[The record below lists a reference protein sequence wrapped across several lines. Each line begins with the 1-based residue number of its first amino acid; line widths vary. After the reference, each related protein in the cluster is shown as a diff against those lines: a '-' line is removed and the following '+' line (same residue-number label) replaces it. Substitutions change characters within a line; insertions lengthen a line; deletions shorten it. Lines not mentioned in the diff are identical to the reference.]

1 MYDIKTIKVA
11 LKLLKKYDYK
21 FIKVSR
27 ELGIKINTLRLWRKK
42 ELNNLPLVNNKRN
55 KPSKWSNEH
64 KKKLLDY
71 YFNHGENLMIVFRKF
86 GEPSYTTIKR
96 WVRLDKRYK
105 QKHFVKDDI
114 KCYTTDEKKQI
125 IIEATTRD
133 NSLDKVAN
141 KYDVSKVSI
150 YNWQNELVGE
160 IMKPIKNINKYTL
173 TKDELIEEI
182 VKLKKEHRQ
191 LEMENKILKKAN
203 ELLKKEIGA
212 DFNNL
217 TNKDKTIIIS
227 ALKENYKISK
237 LFKILNIKK
246 ATYYYEF
253 KRLNYDKYK
262 NVRVYMKSI
271 FNSNYNCYGYRRM
284 KKALI
289 KEYNINISEKVIIR
303 LMREENLIVYVPVS
317 KKKYSSYK
325 GEISPEVQNIVA
337 RDFSSTRPHEKTLT
351 DISEFGLYDGK
362 VYLSPLIDC
371 YNGLPITWTI
381 GKSPNS
387 NLTNTMLE
395 QAKLIIGDKPTIIH
409 SDRGFHYRIPSWI
422 ERMESY
428 GFIRS
433 MSKKGCSPDNS
444 MCEGFFGTIKNEFFY
459 SKDWS
464 KTKCDDFIVE
474 LDKYLYWFKNKR
486 IKNKLLI
493 LESN

>member
-27 ELGIKINTLRLWRKK
+27 ELGIRINTLRLWRKK

-86 GEPSYTTIKR
+86 GEPSYSTIKR

-105 QKHFVKDDI
+105 QKHFV
-114 KCYTTDEKKQI
+114 
-125 IIEATTRD
+125 
-133 NSLDKVAN
+133 
-141 KYDVSKVSI
+141 
-150 YNWQNELVGE
+150 
-160 IMKPIKNINKYTL
+160 
-173 TKDELIEEI
+173 
-182 VKLKKEHRQ
+182 
-191 LEMENKILKKAN
+191 
-203 ELLKKEIGA
+203 
-212 DFNNL
+212 
-217 TNKDKTIIIS
+217 
-227 ALKENYKISK
+227 
-237 LFKILNIKK
+237 
-246 ATYYYEF
+246 
-253 KRLNYDKYK
+253 
-262 NVRVYMKSI
+262 
-271 FNSNYNCYGYRRM
+271 
-284 KKALI
+284 

-303 LMREENLIVYVPVS
+303 LMREENSIVYVLVS
-317 KKKYSSYK
+317 KKKYSSYE

-362 VYLSPLIDC
+362 VYLTPLIDC

-474 LDKYLYWFKNKR
+474 LDKYIYWFKNKR